1 MTMLDGYAA
10 DLERH
15 LSGPDVSAPE
25 CECGW
30 TLGTY
35 LDDHDKGGKVLMVA
49 EQACP
54 GCGKY
59 HEERRA

>member
-1 MTMLDGYAA
+1 MSNIPAA
-10 DLERH
+10 HEAAYDRMQNA
-15 LSGPDVSAPE
+15 PSAPE

-35 LDDHDKGGKVLMVA
+35 LDDHDKGGKVLVVA
-49 EQACP
+49 EQSCV

>member
-1 MTMLDGYAA
+1 MNNLPAA
-10 DLERH
+10 HEAAFNRMQAA
-15 LSGPDVSAPE
+15 PDKPE

-35 LDDHDKGGKVLMVA
+35 WDDDDHGGKVLMVA

-54 GCGKY
+54 GCAKY
-59 HEERRA
+59 HAERKA